1 MDGVILGMPPAD
13 PTERANHCR
22 AAETYMWRKA
32 GESAA
37 PDLSGGSKYGRQ
49 IPLNRA
55 VGLWGGI
62 SGGGFAEV
70 FFHNTKKVNTK
81 EWVCALQA
89 GALTTAIKSLSPV
102 KPHGPWHVLCD
113 NESFLTAKDAS
124 REYLRSNVILWQI
137 PARSPDLN
145 PVEKFWGWLRK
156 QLQRRD
162 LADMVSRRPVL
173 GKHAYRARIRA
184 VCRSARARRVAKNLA
199 GGLKKV
205 CREVLDKKGAATR
218 G

>member
-22 AAETYMWRKA
+22 AAETCMWCKA

-89 GALTTAIKSLSPV
+89 GALTTAIKSLGPV

-124 REYLRSNVILWQI
+124 REYLGSNASLWQI
-137 PARSPDLN
+137 PARSPTSTQWRIFGVGCGSSFNGETSRTWSAGAQCWANMHIVHGFGQCVGL
-145 PVEKFWGWLRK
+145 PGPGVLRK
-156 QLQRRD
+156 IL
-162 LADMVSRRPVL
+162 P
-173 GKHAYRARIRA
+173 A
-184 VCRSARARRVAKNLA
+184 V
-199 GGLKKV
+199 
-205 CREVLDKKGAATR
+205 
-218 G
+218 